1 MVMVFLLVGRKLK
14 IRKIFLKKEDI
25 SMNWTELSLKKY
37 NEIKDLYLDE
47 NLSDEDRLIL
57 QINILF
63 GVDALKLKTS
73 ELHKYIND
81 MKFLGEKV
89 PKMKLKKE
97 YKLGS
102 NVYTLKKELK
112 DVTVAQWIDWQN
124 FLKDGSD
131 TDNYPNLLSIFFFP
145 KGETEYGENY
155 DIEQVRQDINNH
167 LSIAEAMSISSFFLT
182 YQKALLLLFLLYT
195 RRETLKTPLTKEQK
209 KKVKKEF
216 RKLIITTF
224 RGD

>member
-1 MVMVFLLVGRKLK
+1 
-14 IRKIFLKKEDI
+14 
-25 SMNWTELSLKKY
+25 MNWTDISINQY
-37 NEIKDLYLDE
+37 NNIKNLYLDTE
-47 NLSDEDRLIL
+47 LSDEDRLIL

-63 GVDALKLKTS
+63 GVDALKLKTN
-73 ELHKYIND
+73 ELYKYVNE

-89 PKMKLKKE
+89 PKMKIKNE
-97 YKLGS
+97 YKLGG

-131 TDNYPNLLSIFFFP
+131 TDNYANLLSIFFFP
-145 KGETEYGENY
+145 KGEKEYGENY

-167 LSIAEAMSISSFFLT
+167 LSIAEAMSISSFFLL
-182 YQKALLLLFLLYT
+182 YQKTSLLLFLLYT

>member
-1 MVMVFLLVGRKLK
+1 MNWN
-14 IRKIFLKKEDI
+14 DI
-25 SMNWTELSLKKY
+25 SIKQY
-37 NEIKDLYLDE
+37 NEIKDLYLDPD
-47 NLSDEDRLIL
+47 LSDEDRLIL

-63 GVDALKLKTS
+63 GVDALKLKAN
-73 ELHKYIND
+73 ELHKYVNE

-97 YKLGS
+97 YKLGD
-102 NVYTLKKELK
+102 NVYTLKKDLR
-112 DVTVAQWIDWQN
+112 DVRVAQWIDWQN
-124 FLKDGSD
+124 FLKDGGGD
-131 TDNYPNLLSIFFFP
+131 TDNYANLLSVFFFP

-182 YQKALLLLFLLYT
+182 YRKALSIRFLLYT
-195 RRETLKTPLTKEQK
+195 RKQTLKAPLTKEQK
-209 KKVKKEF
+209 KKVKKEM
-216 RKLIITTF
+216 RKLIIATF

>member
-1 MVMVFLLVGRKLK
+1 
-14 IRKIFLKKEDI
+14 
-25 SMNWTELSLKKY
+25 MNWTELSLKKY
-37 NEIKDLYLDE
+37 NEIKDLYLDTE
-47 NLSDEDRLIL
+47 LSDEDRLIL

-73 ELHKYIND
+73 ELHKYINE
-81 MKFLGEKV
+81 MKFLGSKI
-89 PKMKLKKE
+89 PKMKIKKE

-131 TDNYPNLLSIFFFP
+131 TDNYANLLSIFFFP

-155 DIEQVRQDINNH
+155 DIEQVRSDINNH
-167 LSIAEAMSISSFFLT
+167 LSIAEAMSISSFFLLWR
-182 YQKALLLLFLLYT
+182 KISLRLFLLYT
-195 RRETLKTPLTKEQK
+195 RRETVKTPLTKEQK
-209 KKVKKEF
+209 KKVKKEM
-216 RKLIITTF
+216 RKLIIATF

>member
-1 MVMVFLLVGRKLK
+1 MNWN
-14 IRKIFLKKEDI
+14 DI
-25 SMNWTELSLKKY
+25 SIKQY
-37 NEIKDLYLDE
+37 NDIKNLYLDPD
-47 NLSDEDRLIL
+47 LSDEDRLIL

-73 ELHKYIND
+73 ELHKYINE

-89 PKMKLKKE
+89 PKMKIKNE

-112 DVTVAQWIDWQN
+112 DFTVAQWIDWQN
-124 FLKDGSD
+124 FLKDGGGD
-131 TDNYPNLLSIFFFP
+131 TDNYANLLSIFFFP

-182 YQKALLLLFLLYT
+182 YRKTLSIRFLLYT
-195 RRETLKTPLTKEQK
+195 RRETLKAPLTKEQK
-209 KKVKKEF
+209 KKVKKEM
-216 RKLIITTF
+216 RKLIIATF

>member
-1 MVMVFLLVGRKLK
+1 MNWN
-14 IRKIFLKKEDI
+14 DI
-25 SMNWTELSLKKY
+25 SIKQY
-37 NEIKDLYLDE
+37 NDIKNLYLDPD
-47 NLSDEDRLIL
+47 LSDEDRLIL

-63 GVDALKLKTS
+63 GVDALKLKTN

-81 MKFLGEKV
+81 MKFLGSKI
-89 PKMKLKKE
+89 PKMKIKKE

-102 NVYTLKKELK
+102 NIYILKKELK

-131 TDNYPNLLSIFFFP
+131 TDNFPNLLSIFFFP
-145 KGETEYGENY
+145 KGESEYGENY

-167 LSIAEAMSISSFFLT
+167 LSIAEAISISSFFLT
-182 YQKALLLLFLLYT
+182 YRKTLSIRFLLYT
-195 RRETLKTPLTKEQK
+195 RKETLKAPLTKEQK

-216 RKLIITTF
+216 KKLIIATF

>member
-1 MVMVFLLVGRKLK
+1 
-14 IRKIFLKKEDI
+14 
-25 SMNWTELSLKKY
+25 MNWTELSLKKY

-63 GVDALKLKTS
+63 GVDALKLKTT
-73 ELHKYIND
+73 ELHKYVND

-97 YKLGS
+97 YQLG
-102 NVYTLKKELK
+102 NNTYTLRK
-112 DVTVAQWIDWQN
+112 DLRDVRVAQWIDWQN
-124 FLKDGSD
+124 FLKDGGSD
-131 TDNYPNLLSIFFFP
+131 TDNYANLLSVFFFP
-145 KGETEYGENY
+145 KGETEYGDGY
-155 DIEQVRQDINNH
+155 DIEQVRSDINNH
-167 LSIAEAMSISSFFLT
+167 LSIAEAISISSFFLT
-182 YQKALLLLFLLYT
+182 YRKKLLLLFLLYT
-195 RRETLKTPLTKEQK
+195 RRETLKAPLTKEEK

-216 RKLIITTF
+216 RKLIIATF

>member
-1 MVMVFLLVGRKLK
+1 
-14 IRKIFLKKEDI
+14 
-25 SMNWTELSLKKY
+25 MNWTELSLKKY
-37 NEIKDLYLDE
+37 NEIKDLYLDTD
-47 NLSDEDRLIL
+47 LSDEDRLIL
-57 QINILF
+57 QIRILF
-63 GVDALKLKTS
+63 DVDPLKLKTS

-89 PKMKLKKE
+89 PKMKIKKE
-97 YKLGS
+97 YKLGD

-112 DVTVAQWIDWQN
+112 DVTVAQWLDWQN

-131 TDNYPNLLSIFFFP
+131 TDNYSNLLSVFFFP

-167 LSIAEAMSISSFFLT
+167 LSIAEAMSISSFFLL
-182 YQKALLLLFLLYT
+182 YQKMSLLRFILYT
-195 RRETLKTPLTKEQK
+195 RRETLKAPLTKVEK

-216 RKLIITTF
+216 RKLIIATLF
-224 RGD
+224 RGV

>member
-1 MVMVFLLVGRKLK
+1 
-14 IRKIFLKKEDI
+14 
-25 SMNWTELSLKKY
+25 MNWTDISIKQY
-37 NEIKDLYLDE
+37 NDIKNLYLDTE
-47 NLSDEDRLIL
+47 LSDEDRLIL

-73 ELHKYIND
+73 ELHKYVNE

-89 PKMKLKKE
+89 PKMKIKNE
-97 YKLGS
+97 YKLGG

-124 FLKDGSD
+124 FLKDGGSD
-131 TDNYPNLLSIFFFP
+131 TDNYANLISIFFFP

-167 LSIAEAMSISSFFLT
+167 LSIAEASSISSFFLT
-182 YQKALLLLFLLYT
+182 YQKALSIRFLLYT
-195 RRETLKTPLTKEQK
+195 RKQTLKAPLTKTQR

-216 RKLIITTF
+216 RKLITTTLF
-224 RGD
+224 LGD

>member
-1 MVMVFLLVGRKLK
+1 
-14 IRKIFLKKEDI
+14 
-25 SMNWTELSLKKY
+25 MNWTELSLKKY
-37 NEIKDLYLDE
+37 NDIKDLYLDTE
-47 NLSDEDRLIL
+47 LSDEDRLIL

-63 GVDALKLKTS
+63 GVDALKLKTN
-73 ELHKYIND
+73 ELHKYINE

-124 FLKDGSD
+124 FLKDGGGD
-131 TDNYPNLLSIFFFP
+131 TDNYANLLSIFFFP

-155 DIEQVRQDINNH
+155 DIEQVRSDINNH
-167 LSIAEAMSISSFFLT
+167 LSIAEAMSISSFFLLWR
-182 YQKALLLLFLLYT
+182 KMSLRLFLLYT
-195 RRETLKTPLTKEQK
+195 RKQTLKAPLTKEQK
-209 KKVKKEF
+209 KKVKKEM
-216 RKLIITTF
+216 RKLIIATF

>member
-1 MVMVFLLVGRKLK
+1 MNWN
-14 IRKIFLKKEDI
+14 DI
-25 SMNWTELSLKKY
+25 SIKQY
-37 NEIKDLYLDE
+37 NDIKNLYLDTD
-47 NLSDEDRLIL
+47 LSDEDRLIL
-57 QINILF
+57 QIRILF
-63 GVDALKLKTS
+63 DVDPLKLKTT
-73 ELHKYIND
+73 ELHKYVNE

-89 PKMKLKKE
+89 PKMKIKNE
-97 YKLGS
+97 YKLGG

-124 FLKDGSD
+124 FLKDGGGD
-131 TDNYPNLLSIFFFP
+131 TDNYSNLLSIFFFP

-182 YQKALLLLFLLYT
+182 YRKALSIRFLLYT
-195 RRETLKTPLTKEQK
+195 RRETLKAPLTKEQK
-209 KKVKKEF
+209 KKVKKEM
-216 RKLIITTF
+216 RKLIIATF

>member
-1 MVMVFLLVGRKLK
+1 MNWN
-14 IRKIFLKKEDI
+14 DI
-25 SMNWTELSLKKY
+25 SIKQY
-37 NEIKDLYLDE
+37 NDIKNLYLDTE
-47 NLSDEDRLIL
+47 LSDEDRLIL

-63 GVDALKLKTS
+63 NVDALKLKTT
-73 ELHKYIND
+73 ELHKYINE

-89 PKMKLKKE
+89 PKMKIKNE
-97 YKLGS
+97 YKLGE
-102 NVYTLKKELK
+102 NVYILKKELK
-112 DVTVAQWIDWQN
+112 DVTVAQWLDFQN
-124 FLKDGSD
+124 FLKDGGGD
-131 TDNYPNLLSIFFFP
+131 TDNYANLLSIFFFP

-182 YQKALLLLFLLYT
+182 YRKESLLRFLLYT
-195 RRETLKTPLTKEQK
+195 RKQTLKAPLTKEQK
-209 KKVKKEF
+209 KKVKKEM